1 MKLVLLILLFISTVQ
16 AVTVLPAVTVNEGT
30 IGGDIILIN
39 MKDYLVI
46 QGDQSKV
53 LQEELGAE
61 VKNNFTRDLVL
72 TKSVEYLQANY
83 GNDSRPITNEI
94 ISRYGEIISIHNKRQ
109 KLN

>member
-1 MKLVLLILLFISTVQ
+1 MKLAILILLFISTVQ
-16 AVTVLPAVTVNEGT
+16 AITVLPAVSVNEGT

-53 LQEELGAE
+53 LKEELGIE
-61 VKNNFTRDLVL
+61 IKNKFTRDLVL

-83 GNDSRPITNEI
+83 GSDNRPITNEI